1 MNVKNRLSNLTM
13 KNIHNNK
20 LELKNKVELLN
31 NLSPTNTML
40 RGYSIINKDDKVITS
55 TQDLSKDDEITLAMK
70 DGNVDAIVK
79 RLGVNMSKD
88 QQSFE
93 EMMQELEN
101 IVQKLDNE
109 TVSLEESLELYQR
122 GMKLS
127 ATCDATL
134 KDAEKKVNQLIK
146 DEERMKKM
154 AKKSM
159 NELINQIN
167 SALDGVIETSPLNT
181 NLEESMQY
189 SLNAGGKRIRPLL
202 VFLTLDVLNQDYKK
216 VKTALALEMIHT
228 YSLIHDD
235 LPAMDNDD
243 YRRGKLTNHKVYG
256 EWKAILAG
264 DALLT
269 KAFEIIADD
278 ELLES
283 DVKVKILSRL
293 AHNSGH
299 LGMVGGQTLD
309 MQSEDKP
316 VDLDTLEQ
324 IHKAKTGAL
333 LQFAVLSAADIAK
346 VDKSTSQA
354 LEDFSNHMGLMFQIK
369 DDLLDV
375 YGDESKLGKKLV
387 VTSKITKVRMF
398 LY

>member
-1 MNVKNRLSNLTM
+1 
-13 KNIHNNK
+13 
-20 LELKNKVELLN
+20 
-31 NLSPTNTML
+31 ML

-375 YGDESKLGKKLV
+375 YGDESKLGK
-387 VTSKITKVRMF
+387 SW
-398 LY
+398 